1 LSVLADSS
9 VWVRYLRQGH
19 SGEAGGMEALLRAA
33 EVVTCGPVTA
43 ELLVGA
49 SSARRTELGSL
60 LDALPWVDLRRPEW
74 RRVGHVGAL
83 LRERGATVALTDIEI
98 AVAAEAADAALWT
111 FDSDFQ
117 RIAAVM
123 PNLRFFAPVK

>member
-1 LSVLADSS
+1 
-9 VWVRYLRQGH
+9 VRARH
-19 SGEAGGMEALLRAA
+19 SG
-33 EVVTCGPVTA
+33 V
-43 ELLVGA
+43 
-49 SSARRTELGSL
+49 ARRCKLRTSNGIGLSPY
-60 LDALPWVDLRRPEW
+60 ALPWVDLRRPEW